1 MIERIKDSWQNIA
14 SMSPETAQVTKFF
27 LFGMV
32 VADIFGVWW
41 YLGMK
46 SLGSALLIV
55 ILIALAVIMFIERK
69 FDEVIPEK
77 EVKPIMTIKCDE
89 CGKEFKTQN
98 ELTQHVMVKH
108 YGKKEEKSKE
118 DPKSEPKENPSE
130 EPKDDMFGF
139 GSLPD
144 SEEYQKRSEEA
155 LGGGLNF

>member
-1 MIERIKDSWQNIA
+1 MIERMKDSWQNIA
-14 SMSPETAQVTKFF
+14 SMSPETVQVVKFF

-69 FDEVIPEK
+69 FNEVISEK

-89 CGKEFKTQN
+89 CGKEFRTQN
-98 ELTQHVMVKH
+98 ELAQHIMAKHFKKNRQVKA
-108 YGKKEEKSKE
+108 
-118 DPKSEPKENPSE
+118 EPKEEPVE
-130 EPKDDMFGF
+130 EPEDTFGGF

-144 SEEYQKRSEEA
+144 SEEYQKRTEEA